1 MKPQRDEEGR
11 IVRDGYSTR
20 DGYQDDPGKPE
31 PVDDVIVIDG
41 IEYRPLPAGYVSPGQ
56 RREAF
61 DGLLRF
67 VEQHGGSMEITTG
80 RWNDGRTWW
89 QVAVLWYSIA
99 NGNRKVY
106 AEDASF
112 DEACLMC
119 RGLLAHSLASGVA
132 TP

>member
-1 MKPQRDEEGR
+1 MSNDHPHYVRPEDRARPEDPSVFVRTPPREVLAEVSSHADDLEER
-11 IVRDGYSTR
+11 LRN
-20 DGYQDDPGKPE
+20 
-31 PVDDVIVIDG
+31 
-41 IEYRPLPAGYVSPGQ
+41 
-56 RREAF
+56 REAF

-67 VEQHGGSMEITTG
+67 VEQQGGSMEITNG

-89 QVAVLWYSIA
+89 QVAVRWYSI
-99 NGNRKVY
+99 GSGDRKVY